1 MRTGVKL
8 LLTTPRRRGE
18 LLAELADAELT
29 YPEHEHGATA
39 GALPDGA
46 SHLDLDVPIGVGGRV
61 FDRAAEAVL
70 GWQMHR
76 GAGLDVRA
84 TSPRA
89 EVDAIVLVT
98 FLRGLPIGLSAPC
111 RVLSVADEP
120 DRQGFTYG
128 TLPGHLESGEERFEV
143 FRDALGVVTLRIVAF
158 SRHAP
163 GPARWL
169 GPLTSSGQ
177 RVVTGRY
184 VQAVRR
190 AAAGR

>member
-1 MRTGVKL
+1 MTL
-8 LLTTPRRRGE
+8 LLTTPARRNT
-18 LLAELADAELT
+18 LLTDLHDVPLT
-29 YPEHEHGATA
+29 YPEHEHGATS
-39 GALPDGA
+39 GLLPPDA
-46 SHLDLDVPIGVGGRV
+46 SHLDLDVPIGRGGRV
-61 FDRAAEAVL
+61 FDRASEAVL

-84 TSPRA
+84 TTSRA
-89 EVDAIVLVT
+89 EVGTLVLVT
-98 FLRGLPIGLSAPC
+98 FVRGLPLGLSAPC
-111 RVLSVADEP
+111 RVLSVAEEP
-120 DRQGFTYG
+120 DRRGFTYG

-143 FRDALGVVTLRIVAF
+143 VRGPDEVVHLRIVAF

-163 GPARWL
+163 GPARWV

-177 RVVTGRY
+177 RIVTGRY

>member
-1 MRTGVKL
+1 MQL
-8 LLTTPRRRGE
+8 LLTTPRRRAE
-18 LLAELADAELT
+18 LLTELADAPLT

-39 GALPDGA
+39 GALPAGA
-46 SHLDLDVPIGVGGRV
+46 AHLELDVAIGRGGRV
-61 FDRAAEAVL
+61 FERAAEAVL

-84 TSPRA
+84 TAPRA
-89 EVDAIVLVT
+89 EVGTIALVT
-98 FLRGLPIGLSAPC
+98 FVRGLPIGLSAPC
-111 RVLSVADEP
+111 RVLSLADEP

-143 FRDALGVVTLRIVAF
+143 VRDGRGVVTLRIVAF
-158 SRHAP
+158 SRHSP

>member
-1 MRTGVKL
+1 MKL
-8 LLTTPRRRGE
+8 LLTTPARRGA
-18 LLAELADAELT
+18 LLERLQETSLT
-29 YPEHEHGATA
+29 YPEHGATS
-39 GALPDGA
+39 GVLPADA
-46 SHLDLDVPIGVGGRV
+46 SHLDLDVAIGRGRRV

-84 TSPRA
+84 TTSRA
-89 EVDAIVLVT
+89 EVGTLVLVT
-98 FLRGLPIGLSAPC
+98 FVRGLPLGLSAPC
-111 RVLSVADEP
+111 RVVSVADDP
-120 DRQGFTYG
+120 DRRGFTYG

-143 FRDALGVVTLRIVAF
+143 SRDADGTVRLRIVAF

-169 GPLTSSGQ
+169 GPLTSYGQ
-177 RVVTGRY
+177 KVVTGRY

>member
-1 MRTGVKL
+1 MKP
-8 LLTTPRRRGE
+8 LLTTPRRRAE
-18 LLAELADAELT
+18 LLVELADAPLT

-39 GALPDGA
+39 ATLPPGA
-46 SHLDLDVPIGVGGRV
+46 SHLELDVPIGRGRRV

-70 GWQMHR
+70 SWQMHR

-84 TSPRA
+84 TASRA
-89 EVDAIVLVT
+89 EVGAIALVT
-98 FLRGLPIGLSAPC
+98 FVRGLPIGLSAPC
-111 RVLSVADEP
+111 RVLRVADEP
-120 DRQGFTYG
+120 DRRGFTYG

-143 FRDALGVVTLRIVAF
+143 VRDDHGVVTLRIVAF
-158 SRHAP
+158 SRHTP

-169 GPLTSSGQ
+169 GPLTSAGQ

-190 AAAGR
+190 AAAGH

>member
-1 MRTGVKL
+1 MTL
-8 LLTTPRRRGE
+8 LLTTPARRSE
-18 LLAELADAELT
+18 LLEELRDAPLT
-29 YPEHEHGATA
+29 YPEHGATA
-39 GALPDGA
+39 GTLPPDA
-46 SHLDLDVPIGVGGRV
+46 SHLDLDVRIGRGGRV

-84 TSPRA
+84 TTSRA
-89 EVDAIVLVT
+89 EVGTLVLVS
-98 FLRGLPIGLSAPC
+98 FVRGLPLGVSAPC

-120 DRQGFTYG
+120 DRRGFTYG
-128 TLPGHLESGEERFEV
+128 TLPGHLEAGEERFEV
-143 FRDALGVVTLRIVAF
+143 VRAANGIVHLRIVAF

-169 GPLTSSGQ
+169 GPIASYGQ
-177 RVVTGRY
+177 RIVTGRY

-190 AAAGR
+190 AAAGG

>member
-1 MRTGVKL
+1 MMV
-8 LLTTPRRRGE
+8 LLTTPGRRNE
-18 LLAELADAELT
+18 LLVRLTDAELT

-39 GALPDGA
+39 GELPADA
-46 SHLDLDVPIGVGGRV
+46 SHLDLAIPIGRGQRV

-84 TSPRA
+84 TTPRA
-89 EVDAIVLVT
+89 EVGTLVLVT
-98 FLRGLPIGLSAPC
+98 FVRGAPLGLSAPC

-120 DRQGFTYG
+120 DRRGFTYG

-143 FRDALGVVTLRIVAF
+143 VRDARGVVSLRIVAF

-169 GPLTSSGQ
+169 GPITSAGQ
-177 RVVTGRY
+177 RVVNGRY
-184 VQAVRR
+184 VRAVRR

>member
-1 MRTGVKL
+1 MKL
-8 LLTTPRRRGE
+8 LLTTPPRRAE
-18 LLAELADAELT
+18 LLAEFADAPLT

-39 GALPDGA
+39 GPLPPDA
-46 SHLDLDVPIGVGGRV
+46 AHLDLDVPIGRGARV

-84 TSPRA
+84 TTPRA
-89 EVDAIVLVT
+89 QLDTLVLVT
-98 FLRGLPIGLSAPC
+98 FVRGLPLGLSAPC
-111 RVLSVADEP
+111 RVLSVADRP

-143 FRDALGVVTLRIVAF
+143 VRDPTGLVRLRIVAF

-177 RVVTGRY
+177 RIVTGRY